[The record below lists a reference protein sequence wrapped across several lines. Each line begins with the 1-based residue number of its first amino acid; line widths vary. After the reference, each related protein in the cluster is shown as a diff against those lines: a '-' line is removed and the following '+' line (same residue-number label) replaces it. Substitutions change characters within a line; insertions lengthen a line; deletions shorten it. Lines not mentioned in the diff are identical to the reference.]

1 MKIPDSIPAEG
12 IKIPLKV
19 AFSGIKNIP
28 LLSLA
33 HNSLNP
39 KLILFEE
46 ATETKVTS
54 ASRRPLSE
62 IETIDVTLPLRTL
75 HLTINWKNRWFDFT
89 AAIESEETMLGI
101 VRFFQRKGI
110 TLGSGAKRFIGEPK
124 KG

>member
-101 VRFFQRKGI
+101 VKFFSAKG
-110 TLGSGAKRFIGEPK
+110 
-124 KG
+124 